1 MLTFPPPYRSVI
13 SSPTESWE
21 MGDPAP
27 GEPAAV
33 NEGPNPLYR
42 GNRTWLSFSASWC
55 GTPAYAL
62 GLLAYDGTGDPTS
75 ADSWTKSG
83 PAFSSAHLNYGT
95 GHNVFFSSPDGTEV
109 WVCERISPRHEKKNP
124 SYKYEQAG

>member
-1 MLTFPPPYRSVI
+1 
-13 SSPTESWE
+13 
-21 MGDPAP
+21 MGDPAY

-33 NEGPNPLYR
+33 NEGPNALYR

-75 ADSWTKSG
+75 AASWTKSG

-95 GHNVFFSSPDGTEV
+95 GHNVFFSSPDGSEV
-109 WVCERISPRHEKKNP
+109 WVCEGISPRCERYL
-124 SYKYEQAG
+124 SYYYERAG